1 MRVYYFVSANYGLEN
16 IIKKRMKIARLN
28 ELNDPFEFMSVDT
41 RDLEIRKAFKE
52 TLTELSERTG
62 VLCFS
67 RAWHNPVLW
76 SHYGDKHKGVCLG
89 VDIPDETVMPVA
101 YEPKRLKIDKTRD
114 LKKGE
119 IGEGTM
125 HRILTT
131 KFADW
136 RYEDEVRVF
145 VELEERDTKTG
156 LYYKDFGA
164 DISLKEVIIGPKC
177 HFSVSD
183 LNNVVTKYNGQVRV
197 IPSRLAFMT
206 FSVIERKMKVFIK
219 KPIKKKNA

>member
-16 IIKKRMKIARLN
+16 IIKQRVKIARLN

-41 RDLEIRKAFKE
+41 RDPEIRKAFKE
-52 TLTELSERTG
+52 TLTELSEKTG

-145 VELEERDTKTG
+145 VDLDERDTKTG
-156 LYYKDFGA
+156 LYYRDFGS

-197 IPSRLAFMT
+197 IPSRLAFRS
-206 FSVIERKMKVFIK
+206 FSVIERKMKLSK